1 MSSTGDGSLSLESL
15 FAFVDGLSDGGGEV
29 EQSAVETRSGEPQGI
44 SAEEGAETPAL
55 AQAYPNTL
63 VEEPA
68 PQPLVSKEA
77 LVEQVFEL
85 PQEPSWPVVVP
96 TSAAAEVAASVPV
109 AEVPAAGYGE
119 QPVWHEESVAPVEPV
134 MAEPAPASAV
144 SAGAP
149 SGASSAAPSANLA
162 DLVEWPAL
170 AVSPPEEVLARLVET
185 VDLVEPAEPVESARA
200 MQAEQPAVDFG
211 GVTQE
216 PVAVPAASSPESTQ
230 PIVLPEAAGVAPVA
244 ETTAA
249 APTTVENPSAQVVP
263 AQAKESPCAG
273 VVVPAKSSGVP
284 AHAAVRGKHA
294 VEPEL
299 VERSLAAPAQILFPD
314 GRRSLEE
321 LRASVESRLDEIT
334 RQRLEEGLDGTAAAP
349 GALAATPASPTPAST
364 APQSGAAFDGALSVE
379 SLGAALGV
387 DLKDGATAPASAATP
402 ENAAAPSP
410 DAEAQPRGSSE
421 ITQPT
426 PEEGEAGAPAD
437 AESSALFDEPP
448 ASIKESMREAE
459 TLHRRGFKLKVA
471 AGCVLGALALA
482 GTVFVVSQSSWLFD
496 MLSSGP
502 GVSANTEQNSGDDN
516 QTSHET
522 ETPDGDPVNKEVP
535 VTKDDST
542 TDKDTS
548 GNKGNSS
555 SNPQGSSTSD
565 DKRDLSGTVVYR
577 YTTTSAADEQR
588 TTTETVTF
596 GRDGLCET
604 SSLEV
609 GFPDAAAAETF
620 FADMQRDFGAAYREG
635 AVDGSTVRATL
646 DVSANKLDR
655 ESYEDQLRISVDDL
669 VIVKKS

>member
-44 SAEEGAETPAL
+44 SAEEGVETPPL
-55 AQAYPNTL
+55 AQAYPNAP
-63 VEEPA
+63 VEEFA
-68 PQPLVSKEA
+68 PHPYVSKEA
-77 LVEQVFEL
+77 LVEHVFEL
-85 PQEPSWPVVVP
+85 PLEAGWPVVAP
-96 TSAAAEVAASVPV
+96 SSAADEVAAPAPV
-109 AEVPAAGYGE
+109 AEVPEAVYAE
-119 QPVWHEESVAPVEPV
+119 QPVWHEEVVVPAKPVP
-134 MAEPAPASAV
+134 ASGAPAEALSAV
-144 SAGAP
+144 P
-149 SGASSAAPSANLA
+149 SEAFVASSAAPSANLA

-170 AVSPPEEVLARLVET
+170 AVSPPGEVLARLAET
-185 VDLVEPAEPVESARA
+185 VDLVEPAEPA
-200 MQAEQPAVDFG
+200 
-211 GVTQE
+211 
-216 PVAVPAASSPESTQ
+216 PVASSPESTQ
-230 PIVLPEAAGVAPVA
+230 PIVLPESVRGVPTA
-244 ETTAA
+244 EVSVA
-249 APTTVENPSAQVVP
+249 APTPVENPSAQAVVP
-263 AQAKESPCAG
+263 AQAAESPCAG
-273 VVVPAKSSGVP
+273 MVVPAKSSSVP

-334 RQRLEEGLDGTAAAP
+334 RQRLEEGADGTAAAP
-349 GALAATPASPTPAST
+349 GTSAATQASPTPAST
-364 APQSGAAFDGALSVE
+364 APQTGTAFDGALSVE

-387 DLKDGATAPASAATP
+387 DLKDEAAAGSAATP
-402 ENAAAPSP
+402 ENATASASSP
-410 DAEAQPRGSSE
+410 DVDAHPRGSSE

-448 ASIKESMREAE
+448 ASITDSMREAE

-471 AGCVLGALALA
+471 AGCVLGAVALA

-502 GVSANTEQNSGDDN
+502 GVSAITEQNSGDDN
-516 QTSHET
+516 QASHET

-535 VTKDDST
+535 VTKDGST
-542 TDKDTS
+542 TNKGTS
-548 GNKGNSS
+548 DDKGNSGS
-555 SNPQGSSTSD
+555 SNPKGATTSD